1 MRILFFTR
9 RERAL
14 NYRACGQSMISTG
27 IDAAASQKDMLHLV
41 QRTKQASSYFP
52 AHIR

>member
-1 MRILFFTR
+1 MRVLFFTR

-14 NYRACGQSMISTG
+14 NYRACGQSMISAG

-41 QRTKQASSYFP
+41 QRTQQASSYFP